1 MVFDQGTRVSTA
13 VPTAPVGVIHGRP
26 STFAER
32 GVCVPFTTPILA
44 QARIRMDRYEQLECL
59 LPGFSG
65 GKGTYVFSWKTIPEV
80 IKITLHD
87 RALHKEILEYGAN
100 SPDTIRH
107 CGLTIAARGF
117 AGLAAAH
124 QAKQALAL
132 DQQYVVLTNYVFVL
146 ELLKLVGVSTP
157 ELLKTGLGTDEARQ
171 TAKDALNR
179 VAESFKIAPDSLYAR
194 VEELSLQLAPVGLPQ
209 APRPGRLRSLIDRL
223 QDFEKSL
230 LSWGAVEATEAAGLA
245 GFIADCAQQTVSLAE
260 TRIARLDKLMKKV
273 RDIVVGGN
281 KVAEELDST
290 IVNLSW
296 LLDGWDYICQLWED
310 SRDQSEDMQRIAVCE
325 IFRIAPMI
333 PSAELAAN
341 ESFDME
347 DLKRVQRRWVRANQD
362 WRTGGLDYDAV
373 RRVEQLK
380 AKVA

>member
-1 MVFDQGTRVSTA
+1 MSTA
-13 VPTAPVGVIHGRP
+13 VPTAPLGIIHGRP

-32 GVCVPFTTPILA
+32 GVCMPFTTPILA

-65 GKGTYVFSWKTIPEV
+65 GKGTYVFSWKSVPEV

-87 RALHKEILEYGAN
+87 RALHKEILENGAN
-100 SPDTIRH
+100 SPDTIRFSA
-107 CGLTIAARGF
+107 LAVAARGF

-146 ELLKLVGVSTP
+146 DLLKLVGVSTP

-171 TAKDALNR
+171 MAKDALNR
-179 VAESFKIAPDSLYAR
+179 VAENFQMTPDALYSR
-194 VEELSLQLAPVGLPQ
+194 VEELSLQLAHVGLPQ
-209 APRPGRLRSLIDRL
+209 APQPGRLRTLMDRL
-223 QDFEKSL
+223 RAFEKSVL
-230 LSWGAVEATEAAGLA
+230 AWGTVESTEASGLA
-245 GFIADCAQQTVSLAE
+245 TFMAECAQQTVALAE
-260 TRIARLDKLMKKV
+260 ARFSRLDRLFRKT

-281 KVAEELDST
+281 KVAAEVDS
-290 IVNLSW
+290 IVTALSW
-296 LLDGWDYICQLWED
+296 LLDGWEYICQLWED
-310 SRDQSEDMQRIAVCE
+310 SHDQSEDMQRIAICE
-325 IFRIAPMI
+325 VFRIAPVI
-333 PSAELAAN
+333 PSEELVAN
-341 ESFDME
+341 ENFDVE

-373 RRVEQLK
+373 RRIEHLK
-380 AKVA
+380 ARVQ